1 MDLHGGR
8 MGQGPGKI
16 PLSFGID
23 PDKGADR
30 GSLREHTS
38 VILLRVNPNDVN

>member
-8 MGQGPGKI
+8 MGQGPRKI
-16 PLSFGID
+16 LLSFGID

-30 GSLREHTS
+30 GSL
-38 VILLRVNPNDVN
+38 ILQDDVLFNT

>member
-8 MGQGPGKI
+8 MGQGPRKI

-23 PDKGADR
+23 PDKGVDR

-38 VILLRVNPNDVN
+38 VITLRLHPNDAN